1 MQTQRGFLGTT
12 AQKDKNASRLLI
24 GRVIINALTLCQG
37 LKMQSKNAWAFW
49 SEFCAIA
56 QKPMRNPDIGG

>member
-1 MQTQRGFLGTT
+1 MQTQRGFFGTA

-24 GRVIINALTLCQG
+24 VCMIISEIPLCQG

-49 SEFCAIA
+49 AEFCAIA
-56 QKPMRNPDIGG
+56 QKTKRNPDIGG